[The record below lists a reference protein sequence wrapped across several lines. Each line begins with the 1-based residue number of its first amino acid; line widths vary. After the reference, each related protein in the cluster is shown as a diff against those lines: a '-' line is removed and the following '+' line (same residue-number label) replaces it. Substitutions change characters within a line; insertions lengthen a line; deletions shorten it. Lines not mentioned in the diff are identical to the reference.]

1 MLNMYPAKL
10 ILVGFVLVLFGFIG
24 PFLMILGIVETSF
37 TFSIL
42 SYFSSVIGLF
52 LGLIGTAM
60 YTNVRKK

>member
-1 MLNMYPAKL
+1 MYPAKL